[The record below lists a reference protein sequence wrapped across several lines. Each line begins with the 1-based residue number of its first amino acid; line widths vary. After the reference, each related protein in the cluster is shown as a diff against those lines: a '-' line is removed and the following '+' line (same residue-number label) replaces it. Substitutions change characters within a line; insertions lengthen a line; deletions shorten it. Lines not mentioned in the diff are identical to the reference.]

1 MEKWEDDN
9 CPQEVCKVTSNF
21 LIITNG
27 VSFVRERVEFKRC
40 IFSVLYHLC
49 PKFGKEDKVKCKLG
63 QFKIIT

>member
-1 MEKWEDDN
+1 MTIVHKK
-9 CPQEVCKVTSNF
+9 CIRSLKIFSLLQM
-21 LIITNG
+21 
-27 VSFVRERVEFKRC
+27 VSVLLERVEFKRC